1 MLQAYLLFITGL
13 TLSGVAIYYSV
24 AGLGAIFAGALVPIY
39 IMGTSLELAKLV
51 AASWLKANWQRAPW
65 FMRLYIFAAIA
76 GLMAITSIGVFGY
89 LSKAHIEQS
98 SSASTLQAKVDIL
111 NSRID
116 SEKSIIQQYRTDL
129 EVLNGQIAKFSE
141 LGSVSKGVVVRES
154 QKAEREQIL
163 EKIDQ
168 SQNKINSLQQEK
180 EPFDL
185 QLRSVEA
192 EVGPIKYIAAFVYGD
207 HPDSSTL
214 EKSVTWLIILIV
226 VIFDP
231 LAIAL
236 LLAAQL
242 TFGWVKQEKQAIS
255 VLSSAPSTVATESV
269 VSTDDNSYNI
279 VLPDHTNATLNE
291 DINSEEDTSSD
302 EIVPTLDSQVDQ
314 ASAGLAEVVPDEEH
328 VIQDNMQDVNNDRNS
343 ADLIVEE
350 AKRYIVKEPK
360 KKGLH
365 DQGLARSLTDSSQGL
380 KKSAIWNKIAKQ
392 ITRKT
397 ILDLNNSTKSSI
409 EK

>member
-141 LGSVSKGVVVRES
+141 LGSVSKGVAVRES

-242 TFGWVKQEKQAIS
+242 TFSWVKQEKQAIS
-255 VLSSAPSTVATESV
+255 VLSSAPSTVDTESV

-291 DINSEEDTSSD
+291 DINSEEDTASD

-314 ASAGLAEVVPDEEH
+314 DSAGLAEVVPDEEH
-328 VIQDNMQDVNNDRNS
+328 VTQDNMQDVNEERNS

-350 AKRYIVKEPK
+350 AKRYIVEEPK
-360 KKGLH
+360 KK
-365 DQGLARSLTDSSQGL
+365 AYMIKDSHGHSQTL
-380 KKSAIWNKIAKQ
+380 VK
-392 ITRKT
+392 
-397 ILDLNNSTKSSI
+397 D
-409 EK
+409 